1 MFPGQLYKTESGR
14 LFHAGANAI
23 ILVGLP
29 ARGKT
34 AISRSLSRYL
44 RWLGVQT
51 KVFSVGNYRRQII
64 GVEVTNDFFSP
75 VNKATADLRLKIA
88 NACLDDMVQWFTEG
102 GQVGILDGSNTTEER
117 RQELV
122 KRFKECNVHA
132 MFIETICDNPDIID
146 ANIRSVKVSSPD
158 YVGWDKQDA
167 VDDFKRRIENHV
179 PFYTTITDLSL
190 TFVKVIN
197 AGERIIVNKAQ
208 GFLQS
213 KIVYYLTNLHI
224 SPRTIYFAR
233 NGISLNEQS
242 YKADAPLA
250 PAGHRYAENLKNF
263 VLTLRENTATSSP
276 SSTSPQSET
285 PRQLTVWTSSRKRSF
300 QTAAHFLDHEEIIV
314 RQRSVLADRNPGVC
328 DLMTPQEIE
337 EKYPDECLRAKADP
351 YRHRLPRAESY
362 YDLANR
368 LEKVILELEREKN
381 DVLIVAHESV
391 IRCLYGYLNGLPE
404 SEIPSLEIPEGV
416 LLEVVPTAYNTE
428 ERRYKIPD
436 TVASVNWQQQSAN
449 LMALAGNFPASPMHM
464 DHYLPDSIG
473 RSIHDGNTTISSSTA
488 SSPTSTPSISGGLSA
503 ATSPLSAGRPQLQ
516 IHLPQQSTPEEIV
529 QGPELNF

>member
-14 LFHAGANAI
+14 LFHAGAIAI

-34 AISRSLSRYL
+34 AISRSLYRYL

-51 KVFSVGNYRRQII
+51 EVFSVGNYRRQII

-75 VNKATADLRLKIA
+75 ANKVTADLRTKIA
-88 NACLDDMVQWFTEG
+88 NACLDDMVQWFAAG

-122 KRFKECNVHA
+122 ERLKACNVHP
-132 MFIETICDNPDIID
+132 MFIETICDNPDIVD

-158 YVGWDKQDA
+158 YVGWDRSDA
-167 VDDFKRRIENHV
+167 VEDFKRRIENHV

-190 TFVKVIN
+190 SFVKVIN
-197 AGERIIVNKAQ
+197 AGEKIIVNNAQ

-233 NGISLNEQS
+233 NGVSLNENS
-242 YKADAPLA
+242 CRTDAPLA

-263 VLTLRENTATSSP
+263 LLTLRERSTSSSP
-276 SSTSPQSET
+276 TSSSAPET
-285 PRQLTVWTSSRKRSF
+285 RRQLTVWTSSRKRSF
-300 QTAAHFLDHEEIIV
+300 QTAAHFLDHEEIVV
-314 RQRSVLADRNPGVC
+314 RQRSVLAERNPGVC
-328 DLMTPQEIE
+328 DQMTTQEIK
-337 EKYPDECLRAKADP
+337 EKYPDECQRAIKDP
-351 YRHRLPRAESY
+351 YRHRFPRAESY

-368 LEKVILELEREKN
+368 LEKVLLELEREKN

-391 IRCLYGYLNGLPE
+391 IRCLYGYLHGLPE
-404 SEIPSLEIPEGV
+404 SEIPSLDIPEGV
-416 LLEVVPTAYNTE
+416 LLELTPTAYAIE
-428 ERRYKIPD
+428 EKRHQVPD
-436 TVASVNWQQQSAN
+436 TVASVNWQQQAAN
-449 LMALAGNFPASPMHM
+449 LMSLAGNVPSSPGFM
-464 DHYLPDSIG
+464 DHYLPDSF
-473 RSIHDGNTTISSSTA
+473 SASSPSSSTA
-488 SSPTSTPSISGGLSA
+488 TLSSTASPTSSGKQTEQTEVL
-503 ATSPLSAGRPQLQ
+503 R
-516 IHLPQQSTPEEIV
+516 
-529 QGPELNF
+529 

>member
-1 MFPGQLYKTESGR
+1 MYPGQLYKTESGR
-14 LFHAGANAI
+14 LFHAGAIAI

-34 AISRSLSRYL
+34 AISRSLCRYL

-64 GVEVTNDFFSP
+64 GVEITNDFFSP
-75 VNKATADLRLKIA
+75 ANKATADMRAKIA
-88 NACLDDMVQWFTEG
+88 NACLDDMVQWFAEG

-117 RQELV
+117 RLELV
-122 KRFKECNVHA
+122 RRFKTCNIHP
-132 MFIETICDNPDIID
+132 MFIEAICDNPAIVD

-158 YVGWDKQDA
+158 YVGWNRADA
-167 VDDFKRRIENHV
+167 VEDFKCRIENHV

-190 TFVKVIN
+190 SFVKVIN
-197 AGERIIVNKAQ
+197 AGEKIIVNNAQ

-233 NGISLNEQS
+233 NGVSLNEQS
-242 YKADAPLA
+242 YRADAPLA

-263 VLTLRENTATSSP
+263 LLSLRESNALSSP
-276 SSTSPQSET
+276 SSITAPET
-285 PRQLTVWTSSRKRSF
+285 PRYLTVWTSARKRSF

-314 RQRSVLADRNPGVC
+314 RQRSILAERNPGVC
-328 DLMTPQEIE
+328 DQMTVQEVQ
-337 EKYPDECLRAKADP
+337 EKYPDECLRATKDP
-351 YRHRLPRAESY
+351 YRHRFPRAESY

-391 IRCLYGYLNGLPE
+391 IRCLYGFLHGLPE
-404 SEIPSLEIPEGV
+404 ADIPSLEIPEGV
-416 LLEVVPTAYNTE
+416 LLELTPTAYAIE
-428 ERRYKIPD
+428 EKRHKIPD
-436 TVASVNWQQQSAN
+436 EVPSVNWQMQTAN
-449 LMALAGNFPASPMHM
+449 LMSLAGNIPASPLFM
-464 DHYLPDSIG
+464 DHYLPG
-473 RSIHDGNTTISSSTA
+473 SSST
-488 SSPTSTPSISGGLSA
+488 SSPSSSTYGLSS
-503 ATSPLSAGRPQLQ
+503 ATPPSFAKQKEVEVIS
-516 IHLPQQSTPEEIV
+516 
-529 QGPELNF
+529 QGPELSSQL

>member
-14 LFHAGANAI
+14 LFHAGAIAI

-34 AISRSLSRYL
+34 AISRSLQRYL

-51 KVFSVGNYRRQII
+51 RVFSVGNYRRQII

-75 VNKATADLRLKIA
+75 ANKATAELRVKIA
-88 NACLDDMVQWFTEG
+88 NACLDDMVQWFAAG
-102 GQVGILDGSNTTEER
+102 GQVGILDGSNTTAER

-122 KRFKECNVHA
+122 DRFKACNIQPLL
-132 MFIETICDNPDIID
+132 IESICDNADIID

-158 YVGWDKQDA
+158 YVGWNQSDA
-167 VDDFKRRIENHV
+167 VEDFKRRIANHV
-179 PFYTTITDLSL
+179 PFYTTITDPKLS
-190 TFVKVIN
+190 FVKVIN
-197 AGERIIVNKAQ
+197 AGEKIIVNNAQ

-233 NGISLNEQS
+233 NGVSLNEHS
-242 YKADAPLA
+242 YRADAPLA
-250 PAGHRYAENLKNF
+250 PSGHRYAENLKNF
-263 VLTLRENTATSSP
+263 LLTLRESNALSSP
-276 SSTSPQSET
+276 ASSNPQDA

-314 RQRSVLADRNPGVC
+314 RQRSVLAERNPGVC
-328 DLMTPQEIE
+328 DQMTVQEIE
-337 EKYPDECLRAKADP
+337 AKYPDECQRAKADP
-351 YRHRLPRAESY
+351 YRHRFPRAESY

-391 IRCLYGYLNGLPE
+391 LRCLYGYLNGLPE
-404 SEIPSLEIPEGV
+404 AEIPSLEIPEGV
-416 LLEVVPTAYNTE
+416 LLELTPTAYTTE
-428 ERRYKIPD
+428 ERRHRIPD
-436 TVASVNWQQQSAN
+436 TVASVNWQQQTAN
-449 LMALAGNFPASPMHM
+449 LMTLAGNVPASPVYMGQFM
-464 DHYLPDSIG
+464 SEDK
-473 RSIHDGNTTISSSTA
+473 RKNNNSSTA
-488 SSPTSTPSISGGLSA
+488 VSSSASSPSSSMLALSSHA
-503 ATSPLSAGRPQLQ
+503 SPVTTGTKVPKES
-516 IHLPQQSTPEEIV
+516 EIN
-529 QGPELNF
+529 QGPELEFRL

>member
-14 LFHAGANAI
+14 LFHAGAIGI

-51 KVFSVGNYRRQII
+51 KVFSVGNYRRQIV

-75 VNKATADLRLKIA
+75 ANKATADMRAKIA
-88 NACLDDMVQWFTEG
+88 NACLDDMVQWFAEG

-122 KRFKECNVHA
+122 ERLKACNVHP
-132 MFIETICDNPDIID
+132 MFIETICDNPDIVD

-158 YVGWDKQDA
+158 YVGWDRADA
-167 VDDFKRRIENHV
+167 VEDFKRRIENHV
-179 PFYTTITDLSL
+179 PFYATINDLSL
-190 TFVKVIN
+190 SFVKVIN
-197 AGERIIVNKAQ
+197 AGEKIIVNNAQ

-213 KIVYYLTNLHI
+213 KIVYFLTNLHI
-224 SPRTIYFAR
+224 SRRKIFFAR
-233 NGISLNEQS
+233 NGVSLNEQS
-242 YKADAPLA
+242 YRADAPLA

-263 VLTLRENTATSSP
+263 LLQLRENQALSSP
-276 SSTSPQSET
+276 TTTAAQES
-285 PRQLTVWTSSRKRSF
+285 PRQLAVWTSSRKRSF

-314 RQRSVLADRNPGVC
+314 RQRSVLAERNPGIC
-328 DLMTPQEIE
+328 DQMSAQEIQ
-337 EKYPDECLRAKADP
+337 EKYPDECQRATNDP
-351 YRHRLPRAESY
+351 YRHRFPRAESY

-391 IRCLYGYLNGLPE
+391 IRCLYGYLHGLPE
-404 SEIPSLEIPEGV
+404 AEIPSLEIPEEV
-416 LLEVVPTAYNTE
+416 LLELTPTAYAIE
-428 ERRYKIPD
+428 ERRHEIPD
-436 TVASVNWQQQSAN
+436 TVACVNWQQQAAN
-449 LMALAGNFPASPMHM
+449 FMSLAGNVPASPVYMNQH
-464 DHYLPDSIG
+464 PDS
-473 RSIHDGNTTISSSTA
+473 SSSSSPSSSTHLN
-488 SSPTSTPSISGGLSA
+488 SF
-503 ATSPLSAGRPQLQ
+503 ATSPRLFGQPKELTDP
-516 IHLPQQSTPEEIV
+516 IN
-529 QGPELNF
+529 QGPELVLLK

>member
-14 LFHAGANAI
+14 LFHAGAIAI
-23 ILVGLP
+23 IFVGLP

-34 AISRSLSRYL
+34 HVSRSLSRYL

-75 VNKATADLRLKIA
+75 DNAATADLRLKIA
-88 NACLDDMVQWFTEG
+88 NACLDDMVSWFSVG

-117 RQELV
+117 RQQLV
-122 KRFKECNVHA
+122 ERFKTVQVNCL
-132 MFIETICDNPDIID
+132 FIESICDNPQIID

-158 YVGWDKQDA
+158 YVGWKEADA
-167 VDDFKRRIENHV
+167 VNDFKRRIENHL
-179 PFYTTITDLSL
+179 PFYKTITDLNLS
-190 TFVKVIN
+190 FVKLIN
-197 AGERIIVNKAQ
+197 VGEKMIVNNVH

-213 KIVYYLTNLHI
+213 KIVYYLTHLHI
-224 SPRTIYFAR
+224 SPRKIYFAR

-250 PAGHRYAENLKNF
+250 PAGHRYAENLKDF
-263 VLTLRENTATSSP
+263 LLTLRETQAAALP
-276 SSTSPQSET
+276 SNSTEA

-314 RQRSVLADRNPGVC
+314 RQRSVLAERNPGVC
-328 DLMTPQEIE
+328 DQMTSEEIE
-337 EKYPDECLRAKADP
+337 QKYPGDCMRAKNDP
-351 YRHRLPRAESY
+351 YRHRFPRAESY

-391 IRCLYGYLNGLPE
+391 IKCLYGYLFGMAGRD
-404 SEIPSLEIPEGV
+404 IPSLVIPEGT
-416 LLEVVPTAYNTE
+416 LLELAPTAYTTE
-428 ERRYKIPD
+428 ETRHVIPD
-436 TVASVNWQQQSAN
+436 SLAGINWQLQADIFLS
-449 LMALAGNFPASPMHM
+449 LAGKVPASPLYM
-464 DHYLPDSIG
+464 DHYLPDEKSVKN
-473 RSIHDGNTTISSSTA
+473 RYDSSNTA
-488 SSPTSTPSISGGLSA
+488 VSTPSSSPSTSSVKMMGLSPAHAVIKDDLGQDSEA
-503 ATSPLSAGRPQLQ
+503 AFRL
-516 IHLPQQSTPEEIV
+516 
-529 QGPELNF
+529 

>member
-14 LFHAGANAI
+14 LFHAGAIGI

-51 KVFSVGNYRRQII
+51 KVFSVGNYRRQIV

-75 VNKATADLRLKIA
+75 ANKATADMRTKIA
-88 NACLDDMVQWFTEG
+88 NACLDDMVQWFADG

-122 KRFKECNVHA
+122 QRLKGCNVHP
-132 MFIETICDNPDIID
+132 MFIETICENPDIVD

-158 YVGWDKQDA
+158 YVGWDRADA
-167 VDDFKRRIENHV
+167 VEDFKRRIENHV
-179 PFYTTITDLSL
+179 PFYTTINDLSL
-190 TFVKVIN
+190 SFVKVIN
-197 AGERIIVNKAQ
+197 AGERIIVNNAQ

-213 KIVYYLTNLHI
+213 KIVYFLTNLHI
-224 SPRTIYFAR
+224 SRRTIYFAR
-233 NGISLNEQS
+233 NGVSLNEMS
-242 YKADAPLA
+242 YRADAPLA

-263 VLTLRENTATSSP
+263 LLQLRENAVSSP
-276 SSTSPQSET
+276 SITTPQET
-285 PRQLTVWTSSRKRSF
+285 PRQLTVWTSARKRSF

-314 RQRSVLADRNPGVC
+314 RQRSVLAERNPGVC
-328 DLMTPQEIE
+328 DQMTAQEIQ
-337 EKYPDECLRAKADP
+337 EKYPDECLRATKDP
-351 YRHRLPRAESY
+351 YRHRFPRSESY

-391 IRCLYGYLNGLPE
+391 IRCLYGYLHGLPE

-416 LLEVVPTAYNTE
+416 LLELTPTAYAIE
-428 ERRYKIPD
+428 EKRHKIPD
-436 TVASVNWQQQSAN
+436 TVASINWQQQAAN
-449 LMALAGNFPASPMHM
+449 LLSLAGNVPSSPVFMNQ
-464 DHYLPDSIG
+464 YPNSP
-473 RSIHDGNTTISSSTA
+473 SSSSPSSSSTPVNFA
-488 SSPTSTPSISGGLSA
+488 SPKLSG
-503 ATSPLSAGRPQLQ
+503 
-516 IHLPQQSTPEEIV
+516 QSKEQMDPV
-529 QGPELNF
+529 NQGPELVLLK

>member
-14 LFHAGANAI
+14 LFHAGAIAI

-34 AISRSLSRYL
+34 AISRSLYRYL

-64 GVEVTNDFFSP
+64 GVEITNDFFSP
-75 VNKATADLRLKIA
+75 ANKATADLRSKIA
-88 NACLDDMVQWFTEG
+88 NACLDDMVQWFSSG

-117 RQELV
+117 RLELV
-122 KRFKECNVHA
+122 ERFKTANIHP
-132 MFIETICDNPDIID
+132 MFIESICDNPAIVD

-158 YVGWDKQDA
+158 YVGWDRSDA
-167 VDDFKRRIENHV
+167 VDDFKRRIDNHV
-179 PFYTTITDLSL
+179 PFYTTISDLNLS
-190 TFVKVIN
+190 FVKVIN
-197 AGERIIVNKAQ
+197 AGEKIMVNNAQ

-233 NGISLNEQS
+233 NGVSLNESS
-242 YKADAPLA
+242 YRADAPLA
-250 PAGHRYAENLKNF
+250 PAGQRYAENLKNF
-263 VLTLRENTATSSP
+263 LLKLRENSGQTSP
-276 SSTSPQSET
+276 STPTET

-300 QTAAHFLDHEEIIV
+300 QTAAYFLDHEEIIV
-314 RQRSVLADRNPGVC
+314 RPRSVLGERNPGVC
-328 DLMTPQEIE
+328 DQMTAQEVQ
-337 EKYPDECLRAKADP
+337 KMYPDECLRAANDP
-351 YRHRLPRAESY
+351 YRHRFPRAESY

-391 IRCLYGYLNGLPE
+391 IRCLYGYLHGLAE

-416 LLEVVPTAYNTE
+416 LLELTPMAYTIE
-428 ERRYKIPD
+428 EKRYQVPD
-436 TVASVNWQQQSAN
+436 TVANVDWQHQVAN
-449 LMALAGNFPASPMHM
+449 LNSFAVSVPASPECVG
-464 DHYLPDSIG
+464 HYLPDS
-473 RSIHDGNTTISSSTA
+473 SSPSSPSSSTLALSSTA
-488 SSPTSTPSISGGLSA
+488 SPTLTSKPRELIEAPS
-503 ATSPLSAGRPQLQ
+503 
-516 IHLPQQSTPEEIV
+516 
-529 QGPELNF
+529 QGSEVSVPV